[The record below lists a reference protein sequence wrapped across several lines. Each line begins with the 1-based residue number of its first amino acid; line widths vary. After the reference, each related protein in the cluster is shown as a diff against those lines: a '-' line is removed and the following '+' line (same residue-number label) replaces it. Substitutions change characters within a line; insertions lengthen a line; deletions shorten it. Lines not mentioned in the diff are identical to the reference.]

1 MCQWRIVN
9 GTGHYVGSRRNT
21 LASCGALVGATFPV
35 WSIITDVG
43 TIPLC
48 ERCKATVH
56 GPGRTKEAI
65 EARAKKAM
73 KGIP

>member
-35 WSIITDVG
+35 WSIISDVG

-48 ERCKATVH
+48 EHCKAKVH
-56 GPGRTKEAI
+56 AVSDSKEAI
-65 EARAKKAM
+65 EARVKKAL